1 METDHKHKD
10 MRKDIA
16 FAFLLLS
23 AFALASCKGK
33 QEQDARS
40 PYPTMVVKRDSR
52 SLDSHYSATIRGRQ
66 DVEIYPQVSG
76 ILQQLLITE
85 GERVSKG
92 QVLFVIDQVPYEAA
106 LKTAEAD
113 LKSAQAALATARI
126 TYEGRQLLLERRVI
140 SDFDMQK
147 TTNELASA
155 EAATEQAEARLLN
168 ARNDLSYTVIR
179 SPVDGVAG
187 TLPYR
192 QGALV
197 DANMEQ
203 PLTVVSD
210 NSSMYVYFSMNESR
224 LLDLLQEYGSSE
236 KAIENMP
243 DINLYLSNGT
253 LYKEKGRIESISG
266 VIDRNTGSVSLR
278 AVFPNPDGL
287 LHSGASGNIS
297 IPTRYDS
304 CIVIPQEAT
313 FRIQEKVLVYKVE
326 DGRAVSSVVQVSPM
340 DNGREYIVTGG
351 LEEGTE
357 IVAGSVGLL
366 REGTIVKGNINGQG
380 Q

>member
-1 METDHKHKD
+1 
-10 MRKDIA
+10 MRRNIA
-16 FAFLLLS
+16 FAFLLMS
-23 AFALASCKGK
+23 AFVWASCRGEQK
-33 QEQDARS
+33 QDLHS

-52 SLDSHYSATIRGRQ
+52 SLDSRYSASIRGRQ
-66 DVEIYPQVSG
+66 DVEVYPQVSG
-76 ILQQLLITE
+76 TLQQLLVSE

-92 QVLFVIDQVPYEAA
+92 QVMFVIDQVPYEAA

-113 LKSAQAALATARI
+113 LKSAKAALATARI
-126 TYEGRQLLLERRVI
+126 TYEGRKMLFEHQVI

-147 TTNELASA
+147 TENELAGA
-155 EAATEQAEARLLN
+155 EAATEQAEAHLLN

-179 SPVDGVAG
+179 SPVNGVAG

-224 LLDLLQEYGSSE
+224 LLDLLQRYGSSE
-236 KAIENMP
+236 KAIQEMP
-243 DINLYLSNGT
+243 DISLYLSNGT

-266 VIDRNTGSVSLR
+266 VIDRSTGSVSLR
-278 AVFPNPDGL
+278 AVFPNPDRL

-326 DGRAVSSVVQVSPM
+326 DGRAVSSVIQVSPI
-340 DNGREYIVTGG
+340 DNGHEYIVTGG

-357 IVAGSVGLL
+357 IVSGSVGLL
-366 REGTIVKGNINGQG
+366 REGAIVKENRNKPEA
-380 Q
+380 

>member
-1 METDHKHKD
+1 

-168 ARNDLSYTVIR
+168 SRNDLSYTVIR

-224 LLDLLQEYGSSE
+224 LLDLLQEYGSSG
-236 KAIENMP
+236 KAIEGMP

-297 IPTRYDS
+297 ISTRYDS